1 MNKYHNRK
9 VITSD
14 GIEHDSQKE
23 ARRWCELLL
32 LQRAGKIQ
40 DLERQVKFV
49 LIPAQYEVYERYS
62 KKGERLKDGQKCIEK
77 ECLYVADFVYTEN
90 GKKVVEDVK
99 GYKDGGAYRI
109 FTIKRKLMLY
119 IHYIRVKEV

>member
-1 MNKYHNRK
+1 
-9 VITSD
+9 
-14 GIEHDSQKE
+14 
-23 ARRWCELLL
+23 LLL

-62 KKGERLKDGQKCIEK
+62 KKGERLKDGQKCLEK
-77 ECLYVADFVYTEN
+77 ECIYVADFVYTLD
-90 GKKVVEDVK
+90 GKKIVEDVK

-109 FTIKRKLMLY
+109 FSIKRKLMLY
-119 IHYIRVKEV
+119 IHHIRVKEV